1 MEQNEEKNKN
11 PVASTQTEEPKK
23 EKHPLTEAQK
33 QKRNKLIVYPLM
45 GLLFIGSMWWIF
57 APSEE
62 DRQKEL
68 QSQGFNTEM
77 PLADGTEIIGDKT
90 KAYELGE
97 LEARQQSRERAMQDL
112 GDMFKGE
119 SDNDVEADD
128 YSLMNPGGAEEK
140 KVETIRR

>member
-1 MEQNEEKNKN
+1 MEQKEEQNKN
-11 PVASTQTEEPKK
+11 PVTSTQAEEPKK
-23 EKHPLTEAQK
+23 EKQPLTEAQR

-45 GLLFIGSMWWIF
+45 GLMFIGSMWWIF

-62 DRQKEL
+62 DKQKEL

-97 LEARQQSRERAMQDL
+97 LDARQQSRDRAMHDL
-112 GDMFKGE
+112 GDMF
-119 SDNDVEADD
+119 
-128 YSLMNPGGAEEK
+128 M
-140 KVETIRR
+140 